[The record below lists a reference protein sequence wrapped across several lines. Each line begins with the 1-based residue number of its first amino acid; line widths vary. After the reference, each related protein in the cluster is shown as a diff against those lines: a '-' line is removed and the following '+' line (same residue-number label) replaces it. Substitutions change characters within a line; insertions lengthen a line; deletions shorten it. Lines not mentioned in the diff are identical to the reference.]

1 MRNEHINSER
11 DLDNIVMGFAVLGFN
26 LNDRSFFLGASQRG
40 DEIILNFL
48 KQYDIPTDLFCH
60 LGNMLMFTNAYNAL
74 RVFLDLQDKAL
85 EKEILSRLR
94 DPNFYIR
101 IYDLD
106 KKMPKPKYDILKE
119 IIGSFFISLID
130 DIDINI
136 EEGPAY
142 LVSSPEKITERF
154 LDFLTNGKY
163 KRYVDLQAWFV
174 FYMTILSDLSSFPEA
189 IFKVKEQLS
198 LK

>member
-1 MRNEHINSER
+1 MRNVPINSER

-26 LNDRSFFLGASQRG
+26 LNDRSFFLGASERA

-60 LGNMLMFTNAYNAL
+60 LENMLTFTNAYNAL
-74 RVFLDLQDKAL
+74 RVFLDLQDKDL

-94 DPNFYIR
+94 DPIFYMR
-101 IYDLD
+101 IYDLE
-106 KKMPKPKYDILKE
+106 KRMPKPKYDILKG
-119 IIGSFFISLID
+119 IVGSFFLSLID
-130 DIDINI
+130 NINI

-142 LVSSPEKITERF
+142 LVSSPEKVTERF

-163 KRYVDLQAWFV
+163 KRHVDLQAWFV
-174 FYMTILSDLSSFPEA
+174 FYMTILSDLSSLPEA
-189 IFKVKEQLS
+189 IYKVKKELS

>member
-1 MRNEHINSER
+1 MRNVPIDSER
-11 DLDNIVMGFAVLGFN
+11 DLDNIVMGFAVLGLN
-26 LNDRSFFLGASQRG
+26 LNDRSFFLGASQRA

-101 IYDLD
+101 ISDLE
-106 KKMPKPKYDILKE
+106 KRMPKPKYDILKE

-130 DIDINI
+130 DINI

-174 FYMTILSDLSSFPEA
+174 FYMTILSNLSSFPEA
-189 IFKVKEQLS
+189 IYKVKKQLS

>member
-1 MRNEHINSER
+1 MRNVPINSER

-26 LNDRSFFLGASQRG
+26 LNDRSFFLGAGESA
-40 DEIILNFL
+40 DDIILNFL
-48 KQYDIPTDLFCH
+48 KQYNIPTDLFCH
-60 LGNMLMFTNAYNAL
+60 FENMLTFTNAYNAL
-74 RVFLDLQDKAL
+74 RVFIDLQDKAL

-94 DPNFYIR
+94 DPNFYMR
-101 IYDLD
+101 IYDFE
-106 KKMPKPKYDILKE
+106 KRMPKPKYDILKE

-163 KRYVDLQAWFV
+163 ERHVDLRAWFV
-174 FYMTILSDLSSFPEA
+174 FYMTILADLSSLPEA
-189 IFKVKEQLS
+189 IYKVKKQLS